1 MLAGGL
7 ITKNVIKA
15 FKEYIELGGKKTSQ
29 IVKDSGVTRDVAKKD
44 IKSELRRNLG
54 SKRSMARVIRDS
66 MRNKSLTQMQ
76 RELKQKRQKKVR
88 DLTRDINKLK

>member
-15 FKEYIELGGKKTSQ
+15 FKEYIKSGGKKTSQ

-44 IKSELRRNLG
+44 IKFELRRNLG
-54 SKRSMARVIRDS
+54 SKRTMTRIDRDS
-66 MRNKSLTQMQ
+66 MKNKSLTKPE
-76 RELKQKRQKKVR
+76 RKILEEKQLKVR
-88 DLTRDINKLK
+88 QLTSDINKLR